1 MVMLM
6 VSVSSLT
13 DGELAELD
21 VGDEGGEDGALGLPT
36 AVGLAVA

>member
-13 DGELAELD
+13 DGELANWTL
-21 VGDEGGEDGALGLPT
+21 VVAGDDGLLGLPT
-36 AVGLAVA
+36 SAGLAVA